1 MIKVALTGG
10 IGCGKSTICELF
22 SQLNVPVIDSDIIA
36 HELVKPGCSVLNEI
50 TTLFGKQILL
60 HDGSLNR
67 QALAHIIFNNKQK
80 KQQLESILHPK
91 IRQKINLKL
100 SVLSAPYVIIVI
112 PLLIETQQQK
122 NYDHIIV
129 IDCQQQQQI
138 ERTMLRDKREL
149 NDVLAII
156 NSQATREQRLSIAND
171 IIDNS
176 TDIASLKVQ
185 IKKLHEKLLSLQN
198 K

>member
-22 SQLNVPVIDSDIIA
+22 SKLNVPVIDSDIIA
-36 HELVKPGCSVLNEI
+36 HALVKPNSPLLYDI
-50 TTLFGKQILL
+50 TSLFGKQILL

-67 QALAHIIFNNKQK
+67 KALAHIVFSNKQK

-91 IRQKINLKL
+91 IRQEINRKL
-100 SVLSAPYVIIVI
+100 NELSAPYVIIVI

-129 IDCQQQQQI
+129 IDCTQQQQI
-138 ERTMLRDKREL
+138 ERTMKRDNREL
-149 NDVLAII
+149 NEVLTII
-156 NSQATREQRLSIAND
+156 NSQVSREQRLAIAND

-176 TDIASLKVQ
+176 SSIASLKPV
-185 IKKLHEKLLSLQN
+185 IKKLHEKLLSL
-198 K
+198 KRK